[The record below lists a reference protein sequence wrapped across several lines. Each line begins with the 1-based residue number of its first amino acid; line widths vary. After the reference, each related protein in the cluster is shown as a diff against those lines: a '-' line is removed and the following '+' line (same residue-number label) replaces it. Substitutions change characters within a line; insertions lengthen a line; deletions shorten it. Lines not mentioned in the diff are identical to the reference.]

1 MKKLFLIPIL
11 GMLMSSFAHAEVVNG
26 AASVNEKRLKF
37 LEINGSATFKDLKI
51 ADYMKVNGSATGK
64 NLQVKTLEVNGSL
77 TAKYLIIN
85 DMIVSGAASL
95 REALIKGS
103 LSVNGSL
110 KCEQIKVQGKTSI
123 AGDLKVSSGEFQD
136 IEIKSDLAEIIR
148 SKANNIVFSNQQV
161 AQKILELKSGTTV
174 SGNVTFK
181 SGKGTVYL
189 YDGSK
194 IGGTVE
200 GGEVIK
206 K

>member
-1 MKKLFLIPIL
+1 MRKIFLVTL
-11 GMLMSSFAHAEVVNG
+11 LLVMLSDMAHAEVING

-37 LEINGSATFKDLKI
+37 LEVNGSATFKDLKI
-51 ADYMKVNGSATGK
+51 EDYMTVNGSATGK
-64 NLQVKTLEVNGSL
+64 NLQVKKLEVNGSL
-77 TAKYLIIN
+77 TAKYLIIG

-103 LSVNGSL
+103 LSINGSL
-110 KCEQIKVQGKTSI
+110 KCEQIKVHDKTSI
-123 AGDLKVSSGEFQD
+123 SGDLKVSSGDFQD
-136 IEIKSDLAEIIR
+136 IEIKSDLAEIKR
-148 SKANNIVFSNQQV
+148 SKANNIYFSNQKDIEQ
-161 AQKILELKSGTTV
+161 ILELKSGTIV

-181 SGKGTVYL
+181 SGKGKVYL

-194 IGGTVE
+194 VEGKVE